1 MVGELTGR
9 ANFAETTSIGAED
22 RGTLRVGGRY
32 TRGSVRVDGAFMLG
46 MTPRDPDYGVTA
58 GLTWVFDAFKVP

>member
-1 MVGELTGR
+1 M
-9 ANFAETTSIGAED
+9 SGAHPEHE
-22 RGTLRVGGRY
+22 R
-32 TRGSVRVDGAFMLG
+32 TRGAMRVDGAFMLG